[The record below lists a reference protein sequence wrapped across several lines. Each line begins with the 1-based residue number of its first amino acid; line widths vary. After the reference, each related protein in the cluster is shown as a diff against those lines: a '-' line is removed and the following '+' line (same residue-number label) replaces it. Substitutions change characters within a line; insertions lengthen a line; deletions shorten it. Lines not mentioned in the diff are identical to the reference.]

1 MVLEWSRAE
10 TGVGAT
16 IAPRSQEEKGI
27 SAAFVIPANPI
38 RTAGIRTTAASEEA
52 STRARS
58 IPPLVA
64 SVAARKMSATTKATP
79 PRRFITRARKAFFVA
94 SSVSE

>member
-16 IAPRSQEEKGI
+16 IAPRSQEENGI
-27 SAAFVIPANPI
+27 RAAFVMPANPI
-38 RTAGIRTTAASEEA
+38 RTAGTRIRVVSPEA

-58 IPPLVA
+58 MPPLA
-64 SVAARKMSATTKATP
+64 GSVAAR
-79 PRRFITRARKAFFVA
+79 
-94 SSVSE
+94 